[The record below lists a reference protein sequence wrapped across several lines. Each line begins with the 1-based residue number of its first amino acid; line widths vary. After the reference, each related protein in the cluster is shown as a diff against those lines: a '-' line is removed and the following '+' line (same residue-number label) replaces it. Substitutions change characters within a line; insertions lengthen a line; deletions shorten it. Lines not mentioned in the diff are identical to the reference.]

1 MFMRFKIYIN
11 SPLYHV
17 NKCIGYSSYRC
28 IDCVFG
34 VWNIL
39 IRIKSRNAENCD
51 KNEMFYDAI
60 EQEGVQKV

>member
-17 NKCIGYSSYRC
+17 NKS
-28 IDCVFG
+28 DCVFG